1 MELKIRNR
9 DYVPDGAGGL
19 QHVMGRDEL
28 LQRILFRL
36 CARRGAFPFAPT
48 LGSELH
54 LLGREKPANR
64 NAAAKKYIAEALRRE
79 AIAALM
85 RINADSFTLAAINA
99 TISGCGI
106 HAAAEETEQKGVI
119 RVRFPDTAGVPDD
132 FPRVRQ
138 IILDII
144 PCHLLTEFFFRYLTW
159 AECEERGFTW
169 ESAEKT
175 GHTWESFEKAVSV

>member
-1 MELKIRNR
+1 MKIRNR

-64 NAAAKKYIAEALRRE
+64 NAAAKKYIAEALSE
-79 AIAALM
+79 ENGITVNEVSLEQDGDICLLKVSLLYEGEELALAVPM
-85 RINADSFTLAAINA
+85 EGAD
-99 TISGCGI
+99 GI
-106 HAAAEETEQKGVI
+106 
-119 RVRFPDTAGVPDD
+119 
-132 FPRVRQ
+132 
-138 IILDII
+138 
-144 PCHLLTEFFFRYLTW
+144 
-159 AECEERGFTW
+159 
-169 ESAEKT
+169 
-175 GHTWESFEKAVSV
+175 